1 MRWGRKLLSYI
12 ANLGIGGVI
21 EELAWQIPGRKALLA
36 GPLWSGEADVDGGG
50 GVRRSRRGRRREL
63 ARSRSRNRRRRFRL
77 GGEGGGRRAEQTG
90 SCPADPHGGA
100 RREAHRRGSG
110 GSEGLGFGGG
120 LGRKGGGEGDVRQRE
135 WVYGLC
141 SACFFLYI
149 SLFFRMLA
157 CFVRG
162 FFRLGYTHIR
172 LILFGSPFI
181 LFDNK

>member
-1 MRWGRKLLSYI
+1 MADPRAKGSARR
-12 ANLGIGGVI
+12 A
-21 EELAWQIPGRKALLA
+21 
-36 GPLWSGEADVDGGG
+36 PLV
-50 GVRRSRRGRRREL
+50 RRGRRRRRRRRPPQQARAAAEL
-63 ARSRSRNRRRRFRL
+63 ARSRSRNHRRRFRL

-90 SCPADPHGGA
+90 SGPADPHGGA

-141 SACFFLYI
+141 SACFFFIYI
-149 SLFFRMLA
+149 ISFHMLV

>member
-50 GVRRSRRGRRREL
+50 GGGVRRSRRGRRREL

-90 SCPADPHGGA
+90 SGPADPHGGA

-120 LGRKGGGEGDVRQRE
+120 LGRKGGGEGDVRQRGFMAFARR
-135 WVYGLC
+135 V
-141 SACFFLYI
+141 FFFIYI
-149 SLFFRMLA
+149 TFFSHARLL
-157 CFVRG
+157 RSW
-162 FFRLGYTHIR
+162 FF
-172 LILFGSPFI
+172 
-181 LFDNK
+181 